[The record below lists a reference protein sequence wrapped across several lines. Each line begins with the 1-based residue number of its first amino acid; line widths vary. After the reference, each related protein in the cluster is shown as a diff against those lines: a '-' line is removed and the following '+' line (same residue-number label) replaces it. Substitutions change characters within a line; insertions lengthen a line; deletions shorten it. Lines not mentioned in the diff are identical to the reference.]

1 MEEITDVDYRYA
13 KRIFKYFN
21 NKNLGDYHGFY
32 VRDYHDF
39 YVRSD
44 TLLLADVF
52 QNFRKMCLKIYKL
65 DSAHFLSLSGLA
77 WQAALKK
84 TRVKLELFNWY
95 WYVINGRKRN

>member
-52 QNFRKMCLKIYKL
+52 QNFRKMYLKIYEL
-65 DSAHFLSLSGLA
+65 GSVHFLSLPGLA

-84 TRVKLELFNWY
+84 TRVKLELFN
-95 WYVINGRKRN
+95 